1 MVPFPEMLWERSHQG
16 RAPARAG
23 GGTMNGVAAVTDNF
37 PSAEQPDPGR
47 PRFRVGSAPDSWG
60 VWFPDDPRQTPWSRF
75 LDEIARAGYEW
86 VELGP
91 HGYLPPEAGTLRGE
105 LEARGLRLAGGTAGG
120 PLHRREEL
128 PAIRDRMLEVARL
141 ASALGAGHVVFLPA
155 MYRDLSDGRQLEPA
169 ELDADQWDALTEGAG
184 HVVFLPA
191 MYRDLSD
198 GRQLE
203 PAQLDADQWQ
213 ALTEGADHL
222 ARVLREETGMRFTF
236 HPHAGSHVETD
247 EQIRRLLADTDPER
261 VGLCLDTGHVAYT
274 RGDAPRLI
282 REHADR
288 VWYIHLKAVDP
299 GVLAQV
305 EAERLSF
312 ADAVRRDVMC
322 EPGLGVPALDDLTV
336 ALGSLSAGTFV
347 IVEQDLYPCDFDR
360 PYPIAARTRK
370 TLRAAGIG

>member
-1 MVPFPEMLWERSHQG
+1 
-16 RAPARAG
+16 
-23 GGTMNGVAAVTDNF
+23 VTGNIIATDHRDQ
-37 PSAEQPDPGR
+37 AQ

-60 VWFPDDPRQTPWSRF
+60 VWFPRDPRRTPWTRF

-86 VELGP
+86 LELGP
-91 HGYLPPEAGTLRGE
+91 HGYLPSDAGRLRGE
-105 LEARGLRLAGGTAGG
+105 LAARGLRLAGGTAGG
-120 PLHRREEL
+120 RLHQRAEL
-128 PAIRDRMLEVARL
+128 PAIRDRMLRVARL
-141 ASALGAGHVVFLPA
+141 AGAL
-155 MYRDLSDGRQLEPA
+155 
-169 ELDADQWDALTEGAG
+169 GAG

-222 ARVLREETGMRFTF
+222 ARVLREETGLRFTF
-236 HPHAGSHVETD
+236 HPHAESHVETD

-282 REHADR
+282 REHAGR
-288 VWYIHLKAVDP
+288 IWYVHLKAVDP

-305 EAERLSF
+305 QAERLSF

-322 EPGLGVPALDDLTV
+322 EPGLGVPALEDLTAV
-336 ALGSLSAGTFV
+336 LGSLPDGTFV

-370 TLRAAGIG
+370 TLQAAGIG